1 MIAKLKSLLHNGV
14 ALCVIGMPI
23 SALLYDPNVIFPFI
37 TLKAFVFHSLSLLG
51 LILFSLLFFLDEK
64 LRINLLLL
72 FNNKLFK
79 SYLIYLLLIFISGI
93 FSENQFNSFWG
104 SSERADGIYLQLF
117 CFYLTVVSCVIL
129 NNNQWKMVFISI
141 ISVSI
146 ILFVFQLFQFNRH
159 YYRPG
164 SFLNQPT
171 FLASFY
177 LISIGSCFLL
187 NSLINNNKLKLIYQ
201 IITYSLAFIFIFG
214 ILISGTRASLLA
226 LILSVAVMYIYKR
239 KEIQFN
245 YTLIHFI
252 LSVTLILGSL
262 LFAIYLLNF
271 ELNKSISRM
280 FVFEGNFETLNSRL
294 INILISLK
302 AINPFDVGFKNF
314 LIGWGWANYY
324 LAWDF
329 AYMPMI
335 NRFDPAPFDKA
346 HNNYLDIL
354 VTTGLLGFIAFLNLI
369 KHMYHSII
377 VIKNLY
383 LKLSLLFIFLSKF
396 LELFFTFDSVAGLIV
411 SQIIFSYLVAL
422 ELIDKKPC

>member
-23 SALLYDPNVIFPFI
+23 CALLYDPNVIFPFI

-64 LRINLLLL
+64 LRINLQLL
-72 FNNKLFK
+72 FKNKLFN
-79 SYLIYLLLIFISGI
+79 SYLIYLLLIVISGI
-93 FSENQFNSFWG
+93 FSENQFNSFMG

-129 NNNQWKMVFISI
+129 NNNQWKMVFISL
-141 ISVSI
+141 ISVSA
-146 ILFVFQLFQFNRH
+146 ILFIFQLFQFNRD

-177 LISIGSCFLL
+177 LISIGICVLL
-187 NSLINNNKLKLIYQ
+187 NVLINNNRFKLVFQTIIFSLIG
-201 IITYSLAFIFIFG
+201 IFIFG
-214 ILISGTRASLLA
+214 IFISGTRASLLA
-226 LILSVAVMYIYKR
+226 LILSIFIIYIFHNK
-239 KEIQFN
+239 KIKFN
-245 YTLIHFI
+245 LNLFRISI
-252 LSVTLILGSL
+252 ILGLIFGGILISL
-262 LFAIYLLNF
+262 YLLNF
-271 ELNKSISRM
+271 ELNKSVSRI
-280 FVFEGNFETLNSRL
+280 FIAEGNLETLNSRL

-314 LIGWGWANYY
+314 LIGWGWGNFY

-335 NRFDPAPFDKA
+335 NRFDPAPFDKS
-346 HNNYLDIL
+346 HNNYLDII
-354 VTTGLLGFIAFLNLI
+354 VTIGLLGFLTFFNLV
-369 KHMYHSII
+369 KHMYQSI
-377 VIKNLY
+377 NLIENLN

-396 LELFFTFDSVAGLIV
+396 LELFFTFDSVVGLIV
-411 SQIIFSYLVAL
+411 GQIIFSYLIAL
-422 ELIDKKPC
+422 ELIHKKVC

>member
-1 MIAKLKSLLHNGV
+1 VIAKLKSLLHNGV

-23 SALLYDPNVIFPFI
+23 CALLYDPNVIFPFI

-51 LILFSLLFFLDEK
+51 LILFSLLFFLEEK

-79 SYLIYLLLIFISGI
+79 SYLIYLLLIVISAI
-93 FSENQFNSFWG
+93 FSENHFNSFWG

-117 CFYLTVVSCVIL
+117 CFYLTVVSCIIL
-129 NNNQWKMVFISI
+129 NNNQWKMVFISL
-141 ISVSI
+141 ISVSV
-146 ILFVFQLFQFNRH
+146 ILFIFQLFQFNRN

-187 NSLINNNKLKLIYQ
+187 NSLIKNNRFKLICQ
-201 IITYSLAFIFIFG
+201 IITYSLAFIFLFG
-214 ILISGTRASLLA
+214 IFISGTRASLLA
-226 LILSVAVMYIYKR
+226 LILSVAVIYIYNSEKI
-239 KEIQFN
+239 KFN
-245 YTLIHFI
+245 FTLVQFI
-252 LSVTLILGSL
+252 LIVTLIFGGL

-271 ELNKSISRM
+271 ELNKSISRI
-280 FVFEGNFETLNSRL
+280 FIAEGSLDTLNSRL

-314 LIGWGWANYY
+314 LIGWGWGNYY

-335 NRFDPAPFDKA
+335 NRFDSAPFDKA

-354 VTTGLLGFIAFLNLI
+354 VTTGLLGFYCFFNLI
-369 KHMYHSII
+369 KNIYESTISIKYLNVKLSII
-377 VIKNLY
+377 
-383 LKLSLLFIFLSKF
+383 FIFLSKF
-396 LELFFTFDSVAGLIV
+396 IELFFTFDSLYGLIS
-411 SQIIFSYLVAL
+411 SQIIFSYLIAL
-422 ELIDKKPC
+422 ELIDRRVY